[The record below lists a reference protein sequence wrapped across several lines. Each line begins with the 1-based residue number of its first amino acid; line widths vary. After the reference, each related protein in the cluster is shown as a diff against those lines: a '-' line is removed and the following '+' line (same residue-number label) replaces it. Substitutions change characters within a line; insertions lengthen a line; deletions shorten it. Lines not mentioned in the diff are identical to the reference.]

1 MKKINLGLSRYTD
14 AALLVLAQAILAA
27 LTGNAFF
34 PTPVPALSLLQ
45 TVINDYIAA
54 LSAAQEGGKTN
65 VATKNA
71 RKQDLIELLIQ
82 LANYVML
89 TANGDEVMLTSSGFP
104 LSKGKQPLPPMQQP
118 EILKLENGI
127 NSGELHITIGRVAG
141 AKMYVY
147 EYTLDP
153 LADNPDWQS
162 SNSTLVKFIF
172 NNLEA
177 GKKYWFRVAAYGKN
191 EQAVYSNPVLSR
203 IVQ

>member
-1 MKKINLGLSRYTD
+1 MKKINLGFSRYSD

-34 PTPVPALSLLQ
+34 PTTVPALSLLQ

-54 LSAAQEGGKTN
+54 LSAAQEGGRTN

-71 RKQDLIELLIQ
+71 RKQDLVDLLIQ
-82 LANYVML
+82 LANYVTL

-104 LSKGKQPLPPMQQP
+104 LSKERQPLPPLGQP
-118 EILKLENGI
+118 EILKLENGV
-127 NSGELHITIGRVAG
+127 NSGELHITIGKVPG
-141 AKMYVY
+141 AKAYVY

>member
-1 MKKINLGLSRYTD
+1 MKKINLGFNRYTD

-34 PTPVPALSLLQ
+34 PAPIPALADLQ
-45 TVINDYIAA
+45 TAINDYMAA

-71 RKQDLIELLIQ
+71 RKQELIDLLIQ
-82 LANYVML
+82 LGNYVML

-104 LSKGKQPLPPMQQP
+104 LTKERQPLPPLVQP
-118 EILKLENGI
+118 EIIKLENGI
-127 NSGELHITIGRVAG
+127 NSGELNVIITSVPG
-141 AKMYVY
+141 ARTYVY
-147 EYTLDP
+147 QYTQDP
-153 LADNPDWQS
+153 LTDNSNWAS
-162 SNSTLVKFIF
+162 NNSTLVKFSF

-177 GKKYWFRVAAYGKN
+177 GKKYWCRVAAYGRN
-191 EQAVYSNPVLSR
+191 EQVVYSNAVSR